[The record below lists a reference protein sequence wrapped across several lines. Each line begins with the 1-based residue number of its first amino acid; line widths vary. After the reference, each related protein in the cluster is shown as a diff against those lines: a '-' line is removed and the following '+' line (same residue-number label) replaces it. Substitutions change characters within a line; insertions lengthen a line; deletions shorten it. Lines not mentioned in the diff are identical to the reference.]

1 MNNTNDF
8 LPRIS
13 VVVCTC
19 GRDVFLTEALL
30 SLTGQS
36 LPEEQYE
43 IIVVENGPVGKA
55 KEIVQD
61 FQKKSVHITYL
72 YEPLQGLSR
81 AKNAGVKKA
90 SGKYLAFMDD
100 DAIADKLWL
109 ANILKAFETHANAGA
124 VGGKIEPIWG
134 GTRASWITD
143 DLLKYLSVLDYGDE
157 PASLDRARLFGGNM
171 AFVKESLEQIGGF
184 LPNLGRKGDNLLS
197 GEEAFA
203 QTQLKQ
209 QGYDIIYAPDI
220 RIQHHIPAERLC
232 RDWFEK
238 RAVWEGISNAV
249 MDSKQNS
256 IRKGWIVLC
265 EAMSFIR
272 KPKQLFAIVFN
283 LKKDSFFPSRI
294 EAKIK
299 LSRITNLFKKLP
311 PS

>member
-1 MNNTNDF
+1 LNNTNDF

-124 VGGKIEPIWG
+124 VGGKI
-134 GTRASWITD
+134 RA
-143 DLLKYLSVLDYGDE
+143 Y
-157 PASLDRARLFGGNM
+157 
-171 AFVKESLEQIGGF
+171 
-184 LPNLGRKGDNLLS
+184 LGRHTGFVD
-197 GEEAFA
+197 
-203 QTQLKQ
+203 
-209 QGYDIIYAPDI
+209 Y
-220 RIQHHIPAERLC
+220 R
-232 RDWFEK
+232 
-238 RAVWEGISNAV
+238 
-249 MDSKQNS
+249 
-256 IRKGWIVLC
+256 
-265 EAMSFIR
+265 
-272 KPKQLFAIVFN
+272 
-283 LKKDSFFPSRI
+283 
-294 EAKIK
+294 
-299 LSRITNLFKKLP
+299 
-311 PS
+311 